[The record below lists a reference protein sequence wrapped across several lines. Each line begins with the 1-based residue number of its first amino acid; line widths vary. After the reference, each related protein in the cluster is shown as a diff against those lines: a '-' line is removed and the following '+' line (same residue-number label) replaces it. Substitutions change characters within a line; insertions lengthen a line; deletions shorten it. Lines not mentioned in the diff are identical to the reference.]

1 MGGRRSDSARGG
13 EADCGGDT
21 VARAGRGGPGR
32 WNPGRRKPPIF
43 CGFNQPEAGR
53 RGLSRAFFV
62 FPLLQPLCGSYGG
75 KRSVRSGPA
84 SRSSGNAE
92 RLGRQAETAFRG
104 GARWR
109 SSVRACAAGRPGGLP
124 RHMRRAPSPGPAP
137 APPEQR
143 RDGRRSAGT
152 IGSSS
157 ELSAHFDDARKINS
171 WNPVRDA
178 VRRSL
183 PCSRSGR
190 RRGGGCGAPIRAI
203 LILRIVLL
211 RILGANFPGDSLE
224 TEAFH
229 PLKIRIW
236 LSQTS

>member
-1 MGGRRSDSARGG
+1 MGGRRSYSARGG

-32 WNPGRRKPPIF
+32 WNPGRRNLPIF

-53 RGLSRAFFV
+53 RGLTYPIFV
-62 FPLLQPLCGSYGG
+62 FPLLEPVCGAYGE

-84 SRSSGNAE
+84 PAASGNAE

-109 SSVRACAAGRPGGLP
+109 SPVGACAAGRPGGSP
-124 RHMRRAPSPGPAP
+124 RHMRRAPSPGPAA

-143 RDGRRSAGT
+143 RDGRRSAGD

-183 PCSRSGR
+183 PWNMAGVV
-190 RRGGGCGAPIRAI
+190 
-203 LILRIVLL
+203 VLH
-211 RILGANFPGDSLE
+211 SLPHN
-224 TEAFH
+224 TI
-229 PLKIRIW
+229 KNQR
-236 LSQTS
+236 

>member
-1 MGGRRSDSARGG
+1 MGGRRSHSARGG

-43 CGFNQPEAGR
+43 SSSNQPEAGR
-53 RGLSRAFFV
+53 RGLKRAIFV
-62 FPLLQPLCGSYGG
+62 FPLVQPVWGAYGE

-84 SRSSGNAE
+84 PAASGNAE

-109 SSVRACAAGRPGGLP
+109 SPVGACAAGRPGGSP
-124 RHMRRAPSPGPAP
+124 RHMRRAPSPGPAA

-143 RDGRRSAGT
+143 RDGRRSAGD

-183 PCSRSGR
+183 PCRTRAGCSECRLQVWTPQSTGVAWPAARSAR
-190 RRGGGCGAPIRAI
+190 TKNHHVKER
-203 LILRIVLL
+203 LL
-211 RILGANFPGDSLE
+211 YAAHVN
-224 TEAFH
+224 AH
-229 PLKIRIW
+229 
-236 LSQTS
+236 

>member
-13 EADCGGDT
+13 EADCGGGT

-32 WNPGRRKPPIF
+32 WHPGRRKLPIF

-53 RGLSRAFFV
+53 TGLTRPIFV

-84 SRSSGNAE
+84 PAASGNAE

-124 RHMRRAPSPGPAP
+124 RHMRRAPSPGPAA

-171 WNPVRDA
+171 WNPVPDA

-183 PCSRSGR
+183 PWRRACAPRTQTRS
-190 RRGGGCGAPIRAI
+190 
-203 LILRIVLL
+203 LRC
-211 RILGANFPGDSLE
+211 
-224 TEAFH
+224 
-229 PLKIRIW
+229 
-236 LSQTS
+236 

>member
-1 MGGRRSDSARGG
+1 MRPA
-13 EADCGGDT
+13 
-21 VARAGRGGPGR
+21 
-32 WNPGRRKPPIF
+32 I
-43 CGFNQPEAGR
+43 
-53 RGLSRAFFV
+53 FV
-62 FPLLQPLCGSYGG
+62 FPLLEPASRAYGE
-75 KRSVRSGPA
+75 KRSVRPGPI

-109 SSVRACAAGRPGGLP
+109 SPVGACAAGRPGGSP
-124 RHMRRAPSPGPAP
+124 RHMRRAPSPGPAA

-143 RDGRRSAGT
+143 RDGRRSAGD

-183 PCSRSGR
+183 PWKALASPSDGPRRQRRSRRWQQSRRQQSRRQR
-190 RRGGGCGAPIRAI
+190 RRRQRRERRCAYHCRH
-203 LILRIVLL
+203 R
-211 RILGANFPGDSLE
+211 
-224 TEAFH
+224 
-229 PLKIRIW
+229 
-236 LSQTS
+236 

>member
-1 MGGRRSDSARGG
+1 MTYS
-13 EADCGGDT
+13 
-21 VARAGRGGPGR
+21 
-32 WNPGRRKPPIF
+32 I
-43 CGFNQPEAGR
+43 
-53 RGLSRAFFV
+53 FV
-62 FPLLQPLCGSYGG
+62 FPLLQPASRAYGE
-75 KRSVRSGPA
+75 KRSVRPGPI

-109 SSVRACAAGRPGGLP
+109 SPVGACAAGRPGGSP
-124 RHMRRAPSPGPAP
+124 RHMRRAPSPGPAA

-143 RDGRRSAGT
+143 RDGRRSAGD

-183 PCSRSGR
+183 PWRARAALKSENRSVLEPSGAEPPLGSSSQPAGAAHACS
-190 RRGGGCGAPIRAI
+190 
-203 LILRIVLL
+203 LL
-211 RILGANFPGDSLE
+211 GMC
-224 TEAFH
+224 
-229 PLKIRIW
+229 
-236 LSQTS
+236 LSQWPGGASARTVLAKLDPPW

>member
-1 MGGRRSDSARGG
+1 M
-13 EADCGGDT
+13 T
-21 VARAGRGGPGR
+21 T
-32 WNPGRRKPPIF
+32 PI
-43 CGFNQPEAGR
+43 
-53 RGLSRAFFV
+53 LV
-62 FPLLQPLCGSYGG
+62 FPLLQPASRAYGE

-109 SSVRACAAGRPGGLP
+109 SSVGAFAAGRPGGLP
-124 RHMRRAPSPGPAP
+124 RHMRRAPSPGPAA

-143 RDGRRSAGT
+143 RDGRRSAGD

-183 PCSRSGR
+183 PWGASHLPGR
-190 RRGGGCGAPIRAI
+190 ETGVNIKYLANPFGIKYKLDGFELGVAPPFQIR
-203 LILRIVLL
+203 
-211 RILGANFPGDSLE
+211 
-224 TEAFH
+224 
-229 PLKIRIW
+229 
-236 LSQTS
+236 

>member
-1 MGGRRSDSARGG
+1 MGGRRSYSARGG

-43 CGFNQPEAGR
+43 WSFNQPEAGR
-53 RGLSRAFFV
+53 RGLKRSIFV
-62 FPLLQPLCGSYGG
+62 FPLVQPASRAYGE

-84 SRSSGNAE
+84 PAASGNAE

-109 SSVRACAAGRPGGLP
+109 SPVGAFAAGRPGGLP
-124 RHMRRAPSPGPAP
+124 RHMRRAPSPGPAA

-183 PCSRSGR
+183 PWDMVLSRFAVHS
-190 RRGGGCGAPIRAI
+190 
-203 LILRIVLL
+203 
-211 RILGANFPGDSLE
+211 
-224 TEAFH
+224 
-229 PLKIRIW
+229 
-236 LSQTS
+236 

>member
-1 MGGRRSDSARGG
+1 MKSS
-13 EADCGGDT
+13 
-21 VARAGRGGPGR
+21 
-32 WNPGRRKPPIF
+32 I
-43 CGFNQPEAGR
+43 
-53 RGLSRAFFV
+53 FV
-62 FPLLQPLCGSYGG
+62 FPLLQPASRAYGE

-109 SSVRACAAGRPGGLP
+109 SPVGACAAGRPGGLP
-124 RHMRRAPSPGPAP
+124 RHMRRAPSPGPAA

-183 PCSRSGR
+183 PCTLTWDRLSMECQMAGTVKNERLLVVSERNGLGCARVRASRRIKR
-190 RRGGGCGAPIRAI
+190 R
-203 LILRIVLL
+203 
-211 RILGANFPGDSLE
+211 
-224 TEAFH
+224 
-229 PLKIRIW
+229 
-236 LSQTS
+236 

>member
-1 MGGRRSDSARGG
+1 ML
-13 EADCGGDT
+13 
-21 VARAGRGGPGR
+21 
-32 WNPGRRKPPIF
+32 
-43 CGFNQPEAGR
+43 QPA
-53 RGLSRAFFV
+53 SRA
-62 FPLLQPLCGSYGG
+62 YGE

-109 SSVRACAAGRPGGLP
+109 SSVGAFAAGRPGGLP
-124 RHMRRAPSPGPAP
+124 RHMRRAPSPGPAA

-183 PCSRSGR
+183 PCARNRRLVDFGALSTPYLHFECRGAPVV
-190 RRGGGCGAPIRAI
+190 RRGDARVAPPCPTTSCVWRSLPYLTLPLTHPPHTPPSTTTPHPVTRARDVQTGLLGGKVR
-203 LILRIVLL
+203 
-211 RILGANFPGDSLE
+211 
-224 TEAFH
+224 
-229 PLKIRIW
+229 
-236 LSQTS
+236 

>member
-1 MGGRRSDSARGG
+1 MGGRRSYSARGG

-43 CGFNQPEAGR
+43 SSSNQPEAGR
-53 RGLSRAFFV
+53 RGLKRPIFV
-62 FPLLQPLCGSYGG
+62 FPLVQPVWGAYGE
-75 KRSVRSGPA
+75 KRSVRPGPI

-109 SSVRACAAGRPGGLP
+109 SSVGAFAAGRPGGLP
-124 RHMRRAPSPGPAP
+124 RHMRRAPSPGPAA

-183 PCSRSGR
+183 PCSSRTVSNGLAQGCLRLAMENGR
-190 RRGGGCGAPIRAI
+190 VRAP
-203 LILRIVLL
+203 
-211 RILGANFPGDSLE
+211 F
-224 TEAFH
+224 
-229 PLKIRIW
+229 
-236 LSQTS
+236 LSAWVSEDE